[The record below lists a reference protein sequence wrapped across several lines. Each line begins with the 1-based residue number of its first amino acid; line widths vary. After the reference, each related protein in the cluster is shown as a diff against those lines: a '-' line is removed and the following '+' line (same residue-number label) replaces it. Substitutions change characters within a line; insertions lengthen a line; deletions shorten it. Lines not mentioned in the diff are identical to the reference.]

1 MTLSTYNRRSPIG
14 RGCGCA
20 MGQHRK
26 WKAAA
31 IIAFFLLVGC
41 GKDVSLGN
49 QIWSYEKGVCSVA
62 FKLRNHTSQHMER
75 NVLILVHKFKNVGD
89 GAIVD
94 NISGQKMINVKLNPY
109 EEKQLTERLALFPK
123 GRPDMVVVKEYRPK

>member
-1 MTLSTYNRRSPIG
+1 M
-14 RGCGCA
+14 
-20 MGQHRK
+20 
-26 WKAAA
+26 
-31 IIAFFLLVGC
+31 
-41 GKDVSLGN
+41 
-49 QIWSYEKGVCSVA
+49 A

-109 EEKQLTERLALFPK
+109 EEKQLTERLAHSPK
-123 GRPDMVVVKEYRPK
+123 GRPEMVVVKEYRPK